1 MERRSK
7 SVDRFAFERGLLTQ
21 GVTRIAGVDEVGRGP
36 LAGPVIAAAVILP
49 EPWITEGMP
58 GELEDLND
66 SKQLSAA
73 QRERF
78 FGILTTTP
86 CVRIG
91 LGRVEPGRIDSI
103 NILKATHEA
112 MNLALAAL
120 LRANAPNALPPGHV
134 LVDGLRVKA
143 ITLPQT
149 AIVKG
154 DSKSYSIAA
163 ASVIAKVTRD
173 RFMDECDARFPGYGF
188 AAHKGYGTPAHL
200 DAIRRLGPCPIHRR
214 SFAPMRPVE
223 QDLFPS
229 GP

>member
-1 MERRSK
+1 MERRRK
-7 SVDRFAFERGLLTQ
+7 PVDRFALERELLAR
-21 GVTRIAGVDEVGRGP
+21 GIGSIAGVDEVGRGP

-58 GELEDLND
+58 GELKDLND
-66 SKQLSAA
+66 SKQLSAV

-78 FGILTTTP
+78 FEILTTTP
-86 CVRIG
+86 SVRFG
-91 LGRVEPGRIDSI
+91 LGRVESARIDSI

-120 LRANAPNALPPGHV
+120 ARNGSTLGAPPVHV

-143 ITLPQT
+143 ITPPQT
-149 AIVKG
+149 AVVKG
-154 DSKSYSIAA
+154 DSLSYSIAA
-163 ASVIAKVTRD
+163 ASVIAKVIRD

-200 DAIRRLGPCPIHRR
+200 EAIRRLGPCPIHRR
-214 SFAPMRPVE
+214 SFAPFRPVE
-223 QDLFPS
+223 QDLFPP
-229 GP
+229 GT